1 MRYIKKKDSGSKI
14 NKITHGKEELTF
26 NTTEIQ
32 RIISDYHK
40 QIYINKMYN
49 LEELHKCLEMYN
61 LPRLNQGKI
70 ENLRTPIT
78 SN

>member
-1 MRYIKKKDSGSKI
+1 MRFIKEKDSGSKI
-14 NKITHGKEELTF
+14 NKITHGKEELTL

-32 RIISDYHK
+32 RIIRDYHK
-40 QIYINKMYN
+40 QIYINKMHN
-49 LEELHKCLEMYN
+49 LEEMHKFLKMYN

-70 ENLRTPIT
+70 ENIRTPIT

>member
-1 MRYIKKKDSGSKI
+1 VGQKSIKSHTEKR
-14 NKITHGKEELTF
+14 NFL

-32 RIISDYHK
+32 RIIRDSHK
-40 QIYINKMYN
+40 QIYINKMHN
-49 LEELHKCLEMYN
+49 LEEMHKFLKMYN

-70 ENLRTPIT
+70 ENIRIPIT